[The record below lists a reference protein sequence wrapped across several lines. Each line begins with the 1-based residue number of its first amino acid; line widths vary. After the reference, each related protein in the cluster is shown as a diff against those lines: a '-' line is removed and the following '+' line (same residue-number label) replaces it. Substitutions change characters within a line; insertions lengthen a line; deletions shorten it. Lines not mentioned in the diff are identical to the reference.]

1 MGLLRH
7 PFDLLS
13 GPWSGRWIQGPE
25 HGDENLDLVF
35 QSGNLMGFG
44 SDRDGA
50 FQISGIYSPSGA
62 AEFGKVYTKPTR
74 PVPARMTYRGLWN
87 GRCLVG
93 RWTDDGR
100 PDNAGPF
107 RLWPGTGPDP
117 DDILEA
123 EADPPRERA
132 LDLVASHLKKGVLPT
147 CF

>member
-25 HGDENLDLVF
+25 HGDESLDLVF

-50 FQISGIYSPSGA
+50 FHISGIYSPSGA
-62 AEFGKVYTKPTR
+62 AEFGKVYTKPIR

-100 PDNAGPF
+100 PHNAGPF

-117 DDILEA
+117 GDILEA

-132 LDLVASHLKKGVLPT
+132 LDLVAPHLKKGVLPT